1 MNNYLVTFKVCNK
14 LATYKYSNEHKIAL
28 SYKDSTSVKA
38 VVTFIR
44 EMANRLYPEYIQKD
58 IKGNSNGYEIIINDD
73 ISIHVY
79 IEEID
84 GIFSLS

>member
-1 MNNYLVTFKVCNK
+1 MNNYLVTFKVCNE

-73 ISIHVY
+73 ISIYVF
-79 IEEID
+79 IREID